1 MFDDTIDM
9 GALGPYANTEIIVA
23 EEIREVKPQMK
34 STIRDIEG
42 NERGPS
48 SFANSELSGG
58 DPWLSLSQI
67 QGIVSNKGAN
77 SGRDFLEKPTIPIG
91 PKPNCPPGQRA
102 EDYLGPDGRPMWGC
116 MPGVDL
122 TNEPTQQS
130 PTGQNLTCNPPY
142 IFDHQSGKC
151 VLPKG
156 GLSQEPKDHTPGAS
170 CPPGFIWDSSQLRC
184 VESGGFSREI
194 QSHSRDD
201 KEDFQTHGKTSGGTS
216 SSKDRNTVPDKTEK
230 NCVQNQTCDSGEKWS
245 ATDCECKPVAS
256 GKSNSF
262 EDLIVPALIGF
273 VLFEALK

>member
-9 GALGPYANTEIIVA
+9 GALGPYANTEIMVA

-58 DPWLSLSQI
+58 DPWLSLSEI

-77 SGRDFLEKPTIPIG
+77 SGRDFLQPPDSMQGMTEPPPLVG
-91 PKPNCPPGQRA
+91 P
-102 EDYLGPDGRPMWGC
+102 M
-116 MPGVDL
+116 
-122 TNEPTQQS
+122 NEPTQQS

-142 IFDHQSGKC
+142 IFDHKSGKC

-156 GLSQEPKDHTPGAS
+156 GLSKEPKDHSPGAS
-170 CPPGFIWDSSQLRC
+170 CQPGFIWDSSQLRC
-184 VESGGFSREI
+184 VESGGFFREI
-194 QSHSRDD
+194 QSRSIDD
-201 KEDFQTHGKTSGGTS
+201 IEDFYTHGKTSGGTS
-216 SSKDRNTVPDKTEK
+216 YSKDRNIVPDKKEK
-230 NCVQNQTCDSGEKWS
+230 NCVQNQTCDTGEKWS
-245 ATDCECKPVAS
+245 STECECKPVSS

-262 EDLIVPALIGF
+262 ADLIVPALIGF
-273 VLFEALK
+273 VVFEALK